1 MVAVSFASPGLLL
14 GLLLIPLAVVLY
26 VRSERGARGSREAFA
41 RPALMPAVAPA
52 RAGWRRHAPPAL
64 YALALAGLVIALAR
78 PQATVAVP
86 AEQATVVLTTD
97 YSGSMQAQD
106 VSPSRLAAA
115 EQAAE
120 RFLDRVPDEVRVGA
134 VAFNHRARLVQ
145 SPTTDR
151 DTLRAGLAGLRP
163 SGGTATGDALE
174 LALRA
179 AQRPVRPGG
188 RPPPAAI
195 ILLSDGTSVRGEDP
209 LQVAREAAR
218 AKVPVYTVALGTDG
232 GTIRVRER
240 NGNVRVERVPPDRD
254 SMRQIARIT
263 GGRYFEAADTE
274 QLDAVYERLGSQ
286 VTKRDERREVTAAAA
301 AGALLLVLSAAG
313 MSLRWFGR
321 VP

>member
-1 MVAVSFASPGLLL
+1 MAAVSFASPLLLL
-14 GLLLIPLAVVLY
+14 GLGLIPLAVLLY
-26 VRSERGARGSREAFA
+26 VRSERSGRSSREAFA

-86 AEQATVVLTTD
+86 AEQATVLLTTD

-115 EQAAE
+115 GQAAE
-120 RFLDRVPDEVRVGA
+120 SFLDRVPDEVRVGA

-151 DTLRAGLAGLRP
+151 DALRAALAGLRP

-188 RPPPAAI
+188 KAPPAAI

-218 AKVPVYTVALGTDG
+218 AKVPVYTVALGTDE
-232 GTIRVRER
+232 GTIRVPQQGGGE
-240 NGNVRVERVPPDRD
+240 RVERVPPDRE
-254 SMRQIARIT
+254 SLRQIARIT
-263 GGRYFEAADTE
+263 GGRYFEAAGTE
-274 QLDAVYERLGSQ
+274 ELDAVYERLGSQ